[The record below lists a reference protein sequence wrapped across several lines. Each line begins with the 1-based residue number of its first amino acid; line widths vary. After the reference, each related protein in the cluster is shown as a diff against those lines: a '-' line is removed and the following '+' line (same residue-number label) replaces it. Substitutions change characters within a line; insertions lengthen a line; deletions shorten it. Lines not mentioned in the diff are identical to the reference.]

1 MMQGLPSWLYPQAQ
15 AGGRIPPPPGYMGA
29 PPMPPALTARMHRA
43 AMGGA
48 DRYGQ
53 PAVNPQGEWGSL
65 ARMLGMA
72 PQTPPP
78 VGGAAG
84 PYPIGGPVPAP
95 PQGGLPPMGPPGD
108 PMSDPALAAGMA
120 AGRMGGPPP
129 VGPGQVP
136 MPPLPS
142 GPQASGPIGGPPSS
156 VDYGPPPQPPMPPQ
170 PQMDA
175 GGPPSLPGMVS
186 PAEAATPPDMPP
198 ITPDMPPPELSPGDV
213 GQRAMAPG
221 VVPVP
226 KPPFGGQPPVPVPR
240 PTPPDRPAADS
251 SSLVA
256 ASSPPDVPMGGPTP
270 PIPQPPGP
278 QPGPAGATPTPL
290 PPPPDG
296 GRPAPA
302 PDAGKSA
309 AAEPTGW
316 DKFKGFWTTPMGGD
330 PTNGAL
336 AAMGLAPQ
344 APNRLQ
350 ALGSALAGFGGNML
364 MASSSRDPAMRRNAL
379 GFGLLG
385 AGQGWAAPAQHYRE
399 GMPKAIQSYAT
410 LAAEMRKANAPVTV
424 GNALVDPSTGK
435 PVYQGAD
442 YKDVAPGH
450 TLANVGGAAGGTAP
464 PQLTNPNPDPA
475 MLSDADKLAVGM
487 GLPLGSPGH
496 AAFVQKFGNAK
507 IQDMLQGHSTRVSV
521 APSTII
527 NPADRFANLSAE
539 ADKKQLETLAPEWTK
554 AQGMAGD
561 VNAMV
566 DLAIHGT
573 QEGGALSPIKQQAVN
588 LAQSLGMELDPKTV
602 ASANDT
608 TLFNQ
613 LAAHITPAMRV
624 PGSGTTSDR
633 DLATFQKAVP
643 QVTNTKEQQIMM
655 SLALKQMNDYALKG
669 RDAVYGHLHSQAKA
683 GTLPTMEGAGQAVQ
697 QGAGASWLPKMS
709 AKQVDAGGVFHEP
722 TLYLDTDSGRIGYYM
737 PGQP

>member
-15 AGGRIPPPPGYMGA
+15 QAGGPILPPQGGMGA
-29 PPMPPALTARMHRA
+29 PPPFGPGQVPMPPALTMRSHRA
-43 AMGGA
+43 AMGGGA
-48 DRYGQ
+48 RYGQ
-53 PAVNPQGEWGSL
+53 AAVNPQGEWGSL

-84 PYPIGGPVPAP
+84 PYPIGGPVSAP

-136 MPPLPS
+136 MPPGPG

-156 VDYGPPPQPPMPPQ
+156 VNYGPPPVPQ
-170 PQMDA
+170 QQDA
-175 GGPPSLPGMVS
+175 GPPPPSLPGMIS
-186 PAEAATPPDMPP
+186 PAEAATPPEELQA
-198 ITPDMPPPELSPGDV
+198 PELSPGDV

-221 VVPVP
+221 EMPAP
-226 KPPFGGQPPVPVPR
+226 RPPFGGRPPVPVPR

-256 ASSPPDVPMGGPTP
+256 ASSPPDVPMGGYTP
-270 PIPQPPGP
+270 PAPPGW
-278 QPGPAGATPTPL
+278 GPAGPEAHGGTTGDAPGLPL
-290 PPPPDG
+290 PPDG

-302 PDAGKSA
+302 PDKGG
-309 AAEPTGW
+309 AEPTGW

-344 APNRLQ
+344 APSRLQ

-385 AGQGWAAPAQHYRE
+385 AGQGWAAPSQQYQQAMPGAVRGYLGLQAQLGKR
-399 GMPKAIQSYAT
+399 G
-410 LAAEMRKANAPVTV
+410 APVVV
-424 GNALVDPSTGK
+424 GNALVDPTTGK

-487 GLPLGSPGH
+487 GLPLGSPEH

-507 IQDMLQGHSTRVSV
+507 IQDMLQGHGTRLSV
-521 APSTII
+521 TPQII
-527 NPADRFANLSAE
+527 TNPENRASQLTYDMTKDQLKELSGGWAKAQSMQGDAN
-539 ADKKQLETLAPEWTK
+539 TLA
-554 AQGMAGD
+554 
-561 VNAMV
+561 N
-566 DLAIHGT
+566 LAIHG
-573 QEGGALSPIKQQAVN
+573 QQAGGVLSPLKQQAVN
-588 LAQSLGMELDPKTV
+588 LGQSLGLQLDPQTV
-602 ASANDT
+602 AAANDT
-608 TLFNQ
+608 SLFDQ
-613 LAAHITPAMRV
+613 LTNKLAPAMRV
-624 PGSGTTSDR
+624 TGSGSSSDK
-633 DLATFQKAVP
+633 DISMFKGALPSIKD
-643 QVTNTKEQQIMM
+643 TKEQQIMM
-655 SLALKQMNDYALKG
+655 SLAFKQMTDYTANQG
-669 RDAVYGHLHSQAKA
+669 RAVNAAIEHLGASGK
-683 GTLPTMEGAGQAVQ
+683 LPTMSEAGQMATKAI
-697 QGAGASWLPKMS
+697 GDSWLPRMS

-737 PGQP
+737 PGGG